1 MKEICA
7 ALALCLVSCVAVA
20 SDSKSNL
27 FEELPKPGQNAEQR
41 LPPLREKCLKKLD
54 ESVKNYLKLCA
65 DSSTEPLDEVKNLV
79 SYFSR
84 ETSCYRDR
92 AMNGLEILSYQPSWM
107 KRIAQSPDKQVADAG
122 IKVRTAAMRIAG
134 VNLFAVGFIADRSV
148 GAVEVAFDTLT
159 KVIARGES

>member
-92 AMNGLEILSYQPSWM
+92 AMNGLEILSCQPSWM
-107 KRIAQSPDKQVADAG
+107 KGIVQSSDNQANDAG
-122 IKVRTAAMRIAG
+122 QEVVTAAKK
-134 VNLFAVGFIADRSV
+134 NAVLNPLEVELAADRVQFSEEYFV
-148 GAVEVAFDTLT
+148 SDPTN
-159 KVIARGES
+159 ES